1 MLRLLAAGWSIE
13 YIPRALMLYRE
24 NPSGSSSL
32 TFRLHKDVKE
42 TLQVVRWHQ
51 TALSIGQTAALHG
64 HCTWMLVRRCA
75 AGLVRMDWQRIVA
88 AFPAGCGILSS
99 FVKYP
104 FRIKEPRPAPM
115 LHSPSPGA

>member
-51 TALSIGQTAALHG
+51 TALSIG
-64 HCTWMLVRRCA
+64 
-75 AGLVRMDWQRIVA
+75 
-88 AFPAGCGILSS
+88 
-99 FVKYP
+99 
-104 FRIKEPRPAPM
+104 
-115 LHSPSPGA
+115 